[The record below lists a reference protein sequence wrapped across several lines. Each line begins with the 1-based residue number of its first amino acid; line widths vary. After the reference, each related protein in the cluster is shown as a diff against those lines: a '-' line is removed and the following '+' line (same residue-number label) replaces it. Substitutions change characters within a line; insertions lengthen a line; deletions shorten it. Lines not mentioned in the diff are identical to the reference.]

1 MIFAHESEFDDPLDY
16 DEWDDWDN
24 CDPDCE
30 L

>member
-1 MIFAHESEFDDPLDY
+1 MIHRHESEFEDPLDY
-16 DEWDDWDN
+16 DEWDEWDN

>member
-1 MIFAHESEFDDPLDY
+1 MTHAHEDEYDDPLDC

>member
-1 MIFAHESEFDDPLDY
+1 MTHARENECEDPLDC